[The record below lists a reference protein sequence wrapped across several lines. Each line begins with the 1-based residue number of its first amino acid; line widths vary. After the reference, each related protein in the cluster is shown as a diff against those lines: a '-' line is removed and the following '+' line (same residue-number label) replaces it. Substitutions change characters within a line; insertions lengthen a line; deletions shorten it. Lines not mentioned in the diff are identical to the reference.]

1 MGQKRKMR
9 MNTSPGR
16 LTYIQI
22 KHVAEKFVKEV
33 HPSLILPIPIE
44 EIIELKLGI
53 KLNTINDSR
62 YAETLII

>member
-1 MGQKRKMR
+1 
-9 MNTSPGR
+9 
-16 LTYIQI
+16 
-22 KHVAEKFVKEV
+22 V